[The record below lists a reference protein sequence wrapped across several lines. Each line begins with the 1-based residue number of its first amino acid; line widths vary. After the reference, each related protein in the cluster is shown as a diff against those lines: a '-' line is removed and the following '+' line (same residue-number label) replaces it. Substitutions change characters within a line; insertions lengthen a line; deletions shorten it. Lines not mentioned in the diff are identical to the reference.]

1 MGNHDKSRSNHNK
14 GSPAVQADPSGVGG
28 VTWLGEEEGRDRNA
42 SIAGSEP

>member
-1 MGNHDKSRSNHNK
+1 MWVIMVKA
-14 GSPAVQADPSGVGG
+14 AVIIIKDPSGEGR